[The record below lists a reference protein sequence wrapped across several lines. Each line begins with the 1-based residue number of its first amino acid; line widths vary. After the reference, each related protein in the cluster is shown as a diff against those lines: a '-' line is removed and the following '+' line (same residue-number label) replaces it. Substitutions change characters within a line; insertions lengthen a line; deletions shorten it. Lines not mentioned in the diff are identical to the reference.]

1 MGYLTRAY
9 TINSDVRYGYDELS
23 RLKTV
28 SVVKR
33 DGVAVNPSEVTTN
46 NYTRLGSLQNVYFP
60 NGTWTVYQYDVMN
73 HLTNE
78 VHYNGANQLLAQY
91 QYTVASDGTRLAST
105 ETRQESGGT
114 YSTTQIAWTN
124 DALHRLV
131 REASSSTV
139 PALNFTNSYVY
150 DLAGNRLWKTN
161 FSNTGTQVT
170 SCSYN
175 ANDQLLV
182 ESTGSTSFTN
192 SYDANGSVTNHSSAS
207 EQNVYSYNLE
217 GRLATA
223 AINQQ
228 QTNKYFYNQS
238 GIRVQE
244 EMSGTVSGTNIF
256 LNDPQNLS
264 GFSQVLEELPSIGA
278 TPTVTYTLG
287 SQVIGQE
294 KSGVISYLMPDG
306 HGSTRLLTGSS
317 GTITDRYSYDA
328 YGNGLDFTA
337 TMLNPP
343 TTRLL
348 YTGEQFDLGLQQYYL
363 RARYYNP
370 TVGRFGMQ
378 DPVDGTP
385 DDPLNLHKYVYCQ
398 NNPVNMHDPSGNQG
412 DIGGM
417 MMSMS
422 IENILDTIE
431 VVHAVWMVGSLITES
446 VVANESL
453 DQIESQNAKP
463 GVDTATIIVHG
474 VANHKNG
481 WSKSDETPFQQDLGN
496 DASRTPMPVD
506 PHSQPLNHDFYEFDW
521 GGFSV
526 GGIPWT
532 IIPIRSVHQMALIH
546 LQIAEELV
554 SMKGYANIDIISH
567 SWGTTLTYDLQQT
580 SGIETHRW
588 VTMGSVLKESTPKPA
603 RLTGDWINFSS
614 PDDPAYT
621 RGFYPPFPDS
631 IFELLLEGP
640 NVHSDKNVN
649 VPHVFSMNK
658 SGIDEHGAYWNNYD
672 VLSYLRKELQ

>member
-1 MGYLTRAY
+1 
-9 TINSDVRYGYDELS
+9 
-23 RLKTV
+23 
-28 SVVKR
+28 
-33 DGVAVNPSEVTTN
+33 
-46 NYTRLGSLQNVYFP
+46 
-60 NGTWTVYQYDVMN
+60 VMN

-228 QTNKYFYNQS
+228 QINKYFYNQS

-370 TVGRFGMQ
+370 TVGRFGVQ
-378 DPVDGTP
+378 DQMDGTP
-385 DDPLNLHKYVYCQ
+385 QDPLNLHKYAYCQ
-398 NNPVNMHDPSGNQG
+398 NNPVSMHDPSGNQG
-412 DIGGM
+412 DICSM
-417 MMSMS
+417 TFAMS
-422 IENILDTIE
+422 IADIVETAMD
-431 VVHAVWMVGSLITES
+431 VHMIWTAGKMITEYATAS
-446 VVANESL
+446 ESL
-453 DQIESQNAKP
+453 QQIESQPAKP

-474 VANHKNG
+474 VNGLWNGQPNG
-481 WSKSDETPFQQDLGN
+481 WSKLNGFQDNLGPKP
-496 DASRTPMPVD
+496 TLPVGE
-506 PHSQPLNHDFYEFDW
+506 SLPLNHDFYEFDW
-521 GGFSV
+521 GGFSIASI
-526 GGIPWT
+526 GFIPVR
-532 IIPIRSVHQMALIH
+532 IVHVMALVH
-546 LQIAEELV
+546 LQMAEELV

-567 SWGTTLTYDLQQT
+567 SWGTTLSYDLMNST
-580 SGIETHRW
+580 DIEVHDW
-588 VTMGSVLKESTPKPA
+588 VTMGSPLKKTTEKPA
-603 RLTGDWINFSS
+603 RNTGKWINCYSLYDPATHFEIFPPYMDWIEML
-614 PDDPAYT
+614 PYAV
-621 RGFYPPFPDS
+621 
-631 IFELLLEGP
+631 EGIRSGRQGKIGDGLTVDP
-640 NVHSDKNVN
+640 NVTAGKNHN
-649 VPHVFSMNK
+649 HDMGQKDF
-658 SGIDEHGAYWNNYD
+658 DEHIAYWRNAD
-672 VLSYLRKELQ
+672 VLTDIRNDLQ